1 MIRVVRLGLA
11 LFLLLAGTAM
21 SASGPTE
28 RSTLVSMPNAP
39 GIENRLK
46 PLGLD
51 VLAAW
56 KDRVYIVAGDADL
69 RSLEN
74 AALSFTPEPER
85 TLSPGSASAAGGGLN
100 GAYHT
105 YKELEADL
113 LALQQKYPA
122 IAKVFV
128 LGESLEGR
136 HIYALKISDNVE
148 REEAQAQVL
157 ILGCHHAREW
167 ISVEVP
173 FLWGKYLA
181 ENYASNPEVKRLVD
195 RSEVWIVPLVNPDGL
210 EYTIHAY
217 RYWRKNRRDNGG
229 GRFGVDLNRNYE
241 YKWGLDAVGSS
252 ADPSSAIYR
261 GAAPFSEPETRAVR
275 DLFLKKDFRAL
286 VSYHSFS
293 QVILYPW
300 SYTDLPSD
308 RDAEL
313 RDIAVEMSD
322 RIKAVN
328 GRLYKP
334 GQSGKDLY
342 LSNGDTTDW
351 TFGLSGIPSYTI
363 ELPPIDE
370 LLGGFF
376 NREED
381 IAPIFQEN
389 LPALFYLLD
398 RTVQNYRPSLQNPF
412 DLRDF
417 LFRRW
422 KTGAVLH

>member
-1 MIRVVRLGLA
+1 
-11 LFLLLAGTAM
+11 M

-28 RSTLVSMPNAP
+28 RSILVSVPNAP

-74 AALSFTPEPER
+74 AALSFRPELGR
-85 TLSPGSASAAGGGLN
+85 TLSPGSVAAAGGGLN

-136 HIYALKISDNVE
+136 RIYALKISDNVE

-181 ENYASNPEVKRLVD
+181 ENYATNPEVKRLVD

-229 GRFGVDLNRNYE
+229 GQFGVDLNRNYE

-252 ADPSSAIYR
+252 ADPSSAVYR

-389 LPALFYLLD
+389 LPALIYLLD

-422 KTGAVLH
+422 RTGAILN

>member
-1 MIRVVRLGLA
+1 MIRNLWIGLA
-11 LFLLLAGTAM
+11 LFPLLAGTAM
-21 SASGPTE
+21 PASGPEE
-28 RSTLVSMPNAP
+28 RAALISIPKVQ
-39 GIENRLK
+39 GIEARLK

-51 VLAAW
+51 VLAEW
-56 KDRVYIVAGDADL
+56 KDRLYIVAGDADL

-74 AALSFTPEPER
+74 AELSFTPELWRE
-85 TLSPGSASAAGGGLN
+85 LSPGTAAAAGGGLN
-100 GAYHT
+100 GAYHSA
-105 YKELEADL
+105 KELEFDL

-128 LGESLEGR
+128 LGQSLEGR
-136 HIYALKISDNVE
+136 TIYALKISDNVE

-157 ILGCHHAREW
+157 VLGCHHAREW

-181 ENYASNPEVKRLVD
+181 ENYATNPEVKRLVD

-210 EYTIHAY
+210 EYTIHTY

-229 GRFGVDLNRNYE
+229 GQFGVDLNRNYE
-241 YKWGLDAVGSS
+241 FKWGLDSVGSS
-252 ADPSSAIYR
+252 ADPASAVYR

-300 SYTDLPSD
+300 SYTGLSSD

-313 RDIAVEMSD
+313 RDVAVEMSS

-389 LPALFYLLD
+389 LPALNYLLD
-398 RTVQNYRPSLQNPF
+398 RTVQNYRPFLRSPF
-412 DLRDF
+412 DLRDL
-417 LFRRW
+417 LFRTWR
-422 KTGAVLH
+422 TGAVLN

>member
-11 LFLLLAGTAM
+11 LFPLLAGTAM

-28 RSTLVSMPNAP
+28 RSILVSVPNAP

-74 AALSFTPEPER
+74 AALSFRPELGR
-85 TLSPGSASAAGGGLN
+85 TLSPGSVAAAGGGLN

-136 HIYALKISDNVE
+136 RIYALKISDNVE

-229 GRFGVDLNRNYE
+229 GQFGVDLNRNYE

-389 LPALFYLLD
+389 LPALLYFLD

-422 KTGAVLH
+422 RTGAILN

>member
-1 MIRVVRLGLA
+1 MPVSRPG
-11 LFLLLAGTAM
+11 
-21 SASGPTE
+21 E
-28 RSTLVSMPNAP
+28 RAALVSIPKVP
-39 GIENRLK
+39 GIEARLK

-51 VLAAW
+51 VLADW
-56 KDRVYIVAGDADL
+56 KDRLYIVAGEADL

-74 AALSFTPEPER
+74 AELSFTPETGR
-85 TLSPGSASAAGGGLN
+85 SPAPAPVSAAGGGLN

-113 LALQQKYPA
+113 LSLQQKYPA

-128 LGESLEGR
+128 LGDSLEGR
-136 HIYALKISDNVE
+136 HIYGLKISDNVE
-148 REEAQAQVL
+148 REEGQAQVL

-195 RSEVWIVPLVNPDGL
+195 RSEIWIVPLVNPDGL

-229 GRFGVDLNRNYE
+229 GQFGVDLNRNYE

-252 ADPSSAIYR
+252 ADPSSAVFR

-286 VSYHSFS
+286 VTYHSYS

-300 SYTDLPSD
+300 SYTVLPSD
-308 RDAEL
+308 RDTEL
-313 RDIAVEMSD
+313 REIAVGMSD

-334 GQSGKDLY
+334 GQSGKHLY

-351 TFGLSGIPSYTI
+351 TFGLSGIPSFTI

-381 IAPIFQEN
+381 IDPIFQEN
-389 LPALFYLLD
+389 LPALMYLVD
-398 RTVQNYRPSLQNPF
+398 RTVQNFRPFLQNPF
-412 DLRDF
+412 DLRDY
-417 LFRRW
+417 LFRNWRM
-422 KTGAVLH
+422 GAKLN

>member
-1 MIRVVRLGLA
+1 
-11 LFLLLAGTAM
+11 M

-28 RSTLVSMPNAP
+28 RSILVSVPNAP

-74 AALSFTPEPER
+74 AALSFRPELGR
-85 TLSPGSASAAGGGLN
+85 TLSPGSVAAASGGLN

-136 HIYALKISDNVE
+136 RIYALKISDNVE

-181 ENYASNPEVKRLVD
+181 ENYATNPEVKRLVD

-229 GRFGVDLNRNYE
+229 GQFGVDLNRNYE

-389 LPALFYLLD
+389 LPALIYLLD

-417 LFRRW
+417 LFRSRR
-422 KTGAVLH
+422 TGAILN

>member
-1 MIRVVRLGLA
+1 
-11 LFLLLAGTAM
+11 M

-28 RSTLVSMPNAP
+28 RSILVSVPNAP

-74 AALSFTPEPER
+74 AALSFRPELGR
-85 TLSPGSASAAGGGLN
+85 TLSPGSVAAAGGGLN

-136 HIYALKISDNVE
+136 RIYALKISDNVE

-181 ENYASNPEVKRLVD
+181 ENYATNPEVKRLVD

-229 GRFGVDLNRNYE
+229 GQFGVDLNRNYE

-389 LPALFYLLD
+389 LPALLYFLD

-422 KTGAVLH
+422 RTGAILN

>member
-1 MIRVVRLGLA
+1 MIRIVRLGLA
-11 LFLLLAGTAM
+11 LFPLLAGAAL

-28 RSTLVSMPNAP
+28 RSILVSVPNAP
-39 GIENRLK
+39 GIESRLK

-56 KDRVYIVAGDADL
+56 KDKVYIVAGDADL
-69 RSLEN
+69 RGLEG
-74 AALSFTPEPER
+74 AALSFTPEPMGA
-85 TLSPGSASAAGGGLN
+85 LQAASAAPAGGGLN
-100 GAYHT
+100 GAYHS
-105 YKELEADL
+105 YKELETDL
-113 LALQQKYPA
+113 LALQQKFPA

-128 LGESLEGR
+128 LGQSLEKR
-136 HIYALKISDNVE
+136 NIYALKISDNVE

-181 ENYASNPEVKRLVD
+181 ENYATNPEIKSLVD
-195 RSEVWIVPLVNPDGL
+195 RSEIWIVPLVNPDGL

-217 RYWRKNRRDNGG
+217 RYWRKNRRDNGRG
-229 GRFGVDLNRNYE
+229 QFGVDLNRNYE
-241 YKWGLDAVGSS
+241 FKWGLDEIGSS
-252 ADPSSAIYR
+252 GDPASGVYR

-286 VSYHSFS
+286 VSYHSFA
-293 QVILYPW
+293 QVVLYPW

-313 RDIAVEMSD
+313 RDTAVEMSN
-322 RIKAVN
+322 RIKEVN
-328 GRLYKP
+328 GRFYKP

-351 TFGLSGIPSYTI
+351 VFGLSGIPAYTI

-376 NREED
+376 NRAED
-381 IAPIFQEN
+381 IDPIFREN
-389 LPALFYLLD
+389 LPALNYLLD
-398 RTVQNYRPSLQNPF
+398 RTIQNYRPFLQNPF
-412 DLRDF
+412 DLRD
-417 LFRRW
+417 LIFRGWR
-422 KTGAVLH
+422 TGAGQN

>member
-1 MIRVVRLGLA
+1 
-11 LFLLLAGTAM
+11 M

-28 RSTLVSMPNAP
+28 RSILVSVPNAP

-74 AALSFTPEPER
+74 AALSFRPELGR

-136 HIYALKISDNVE
+136 RIYALKISDNVE

-389 LPALFYLLD
+389 LPALLYFLD

-417 LFRRW
+417 LFRSRR
-422 KTGAVLH
+422 TGAILN

>member
-11 LFLLLAGTAM
+11 LFPLLAGTAM
-21 SASGPTE
+21 SASGPAE
-28 RSTLVSMPNAP
+28 RSTLVSVANAP

-74 AALSFTPEPER
+74 AELSFTPELGR
-85 TLSPGSASAAGGGLN
+85 TLSPGSVAAAGGGLN

-181 ENYASNPEVKRLVD
+181 ENYATNPEVKRLVD

-229 GRFGVDLNRNYE
+229 GQFGVDLNRNYE

-300 SYTDLPSD
+300 SYTDFPSD

-342 LSNGDTTDW
+342 LSNGDATDW

-389 LPALFYLLD
+389 LPALIYLLD

-422 KTGAVLH
+422 RTGAILN